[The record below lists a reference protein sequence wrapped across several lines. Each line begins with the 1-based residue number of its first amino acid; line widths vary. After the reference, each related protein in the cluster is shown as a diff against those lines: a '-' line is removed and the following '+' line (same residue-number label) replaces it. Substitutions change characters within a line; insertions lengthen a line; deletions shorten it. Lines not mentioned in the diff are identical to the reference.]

1 MKKKILAL
9 LGLVSVFG
17 LASCTDNKPK
27 QTTSEIENKGT
38 GELTK

>member
-17 LASCTDNKPK
+17 LAVCTDNKPK
-27 QTTSEIENKGT
+27 QTTLEVENKGL
-38 GELTK
+38 GS